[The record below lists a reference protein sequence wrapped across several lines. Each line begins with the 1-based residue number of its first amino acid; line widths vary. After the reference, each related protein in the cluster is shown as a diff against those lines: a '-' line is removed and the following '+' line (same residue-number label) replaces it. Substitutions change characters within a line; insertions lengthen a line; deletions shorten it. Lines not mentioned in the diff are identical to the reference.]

1 MLELKKCHLTCCN
14 CHEKFDATED
24 LEVETYS
31 EERNMGAQI
40 GYTWAYEDECPYCQN
55 PYSFE
60 INAWEYPIGILDDK
74 ELKENGVEVEYDVDI
89 VQELEDDWD
98 DSWEYTKPSTFEE
111 FNAAIQELRDM
122 LKSNLA
128 SSSFTFLKM
137 VDAFAVTAME
147 AYLSGTLINHVKQ
160 NEEYLQN
167 AAQKITDLK
176 EEKMSLYEVI
186 KNPNEAKNKVL
197 AKLFEFMYH
206 NIPKIKGIYESV
218 FNIKIDYPLKDL
230 MKIVERRHNIVH
242 RNGKDKDDRDV
253 FLTKEIIE
261 NDLDVII
268 SFVKKIN
275 DLIDPLANLETE
287 LPAGC

>member
-14 CHEKFDATED
+14 CHKEFDAPED
-24 LEVETYS
+24 LEVETSS

-40 GYTWAYEDECPYCQN
+40 GYTWVYEDECPKCHNQYG
-55 PYSFE
+55 FE
-60 INAWEYPIGILDDK
+60 INAWEYPIGILDYD
-74 ELKENGVEVEYDVDI
+74 ELEKNGVEVEYDVDI
-89 VQELEDDWD
+89 VQESEDDWN
-98 DSWEYTKPSTFEE
+98 DSWEYAKPSTFEE
-111 FNAAIQELRDM
+111 FNATMQELQDM